1 MSRTKIDKAGP
12 RWGTVCGLLLTGLF
26 LAGCGTGTARFSTVP
41 GGASLAPATS
51 PASAGAPAAATRLPS
66 SDLLRV
72 GDSLTITFLDLPIVV
87 PPFDRTI
94 KEDGS
99 ITLLLNQPFQ
109 AANKTT
115 GELENEIREH
125 YVPRYYK
132 YLTVTVK
139 PLGQYYSVKGEVRS
153 PNRYL
158 YPGPMTVLKAIASAG
173 DFTDFARKRKVK
185 LYRTNGR
192 IETQDCVKALQN
204 PRLDLPVYP
213 GDWINVSRRTMPWQK

>member
-1 MSRTKIDKAGP
+1 
-12 RWGTVCGLLLTGLF
+12 
-26 LAGCGTGTARFSTVP
+26 VP
-41 GGASLAPATS
+41 GGAAL
-51 PASAGAPAAATRLPS
+51 APAAATRVPS

-72 GDSLTITFLDLPIVV
+72 GDSLTITFLDLPISV
-87 PPFDRTI
+87 PPFDRSI

-109 AANKTT
+109 AAGKTI
-115 GELENEIREH
+115 GELEKEIRER
-125 YVPRYYK
+125 YVTNYYK
-132 YLTVTVK
+132 YLTVTVR

-192 IETQDCVKALQN
+192 IETEDCVKALQN

-213 GDWINVSRRTMPWQK
+213 GDWINVSRRTLPWQK

>member
-1 MSRTKIDKAGP
+1 MSRTKIDKAVP

-26 LAGCGTGTARFSTVP
+26 LAGCRAGTAHYSAVP
-41 GGASLAPATS
+41 GGASLAPAT
-51 PASAGAPAAATRLPS
+51 PQASAGAPAAAARLPS

-72 GDSLTITFLDLPIVV
+72 GDSLTITFLDLPGTV
-87 PPFDRTI
+87 PPFERTI

-109 AANKTT
+109 AAGKTI
-115 GELENEIREH
+115 GELEKEIREH
-125 YVPRYYK
+125 YVPKYYK
-132 YLTVTVK
+132 YLTVTVR

-153 PNRYL
+153 PNRYPYL
-158 YPGPMTVLKAIASAG
+158 NDTTVLKAIASAG

-192 IETQDCVKALQN
+192 IETEDCVKALRN

-213 GDWINVSRRTMPWQK
+213 GDWINVSRRTLPWQK